1 MNLDQS
7 WTIIQIFLEPTAGH
21 VTFFFFIKLRLYPEV
36 VVFVVGVVG
45 AATVVEP
52 SKLGINGAV
61 VAGGAT
67 TFPLLRLTAPKADV
81 MVDSEVAEVV
91 PGVGVAEAA

>member
-1 MNLDQS
+1 MH
-7 WTIIQIFLEPTAGH
+7 T
-21 VTFFFFIKLRLYPEV
+21 IKLKFKSYPEV

-45 AATVVEP
+45 AATVGEL
-52 SKLGINGAV
+52 SKVGINGAV

-91 PGVGVAEAA
+91 PGVGVAEAACPSTVVVKFA

>member
-1 MNLDQS
+1 MNSQL
-7 WTIIQIFLEPTAGH
+7 T
-21 VTFFFFIKLRLYPEV
+21 YPDA

-45 AATVVEP
+45 AATVDEP
-52 SKLGINGAV
+52 SKVGINDAV

-91 PGVGVAEAA
+91 PGVAEAATVAVKFA